1 MKTKIYLLIVSLT
14 AFFAIGC
21 GSSDAPSA
29 DKPVEGTVESKEV
42 TTVPSEATGRT
53 FEGKEGD
60 K

>member
-1 MKTKIYLLIVSLT
+1 MKTKIYLLIVSLM

-21 GSSDAPSA
+21 GSSDAPSEE
-29 DKPVEGTVESKEV
+29 KPVEGTVESKEV